1 MKPTL
6 QTNYKDDILNTS
18 VEGMR
23 RYQMIYNSDNT
34 VSFKDVTPYDQTGSD
49 FGAGD
54 INLTNQAVN
63 QSADAGKI
71 IDDPDT
77 AEATTEEGYIAG
89 VQLFNHVTDS
99 LGDISSF
106 TNEEYSSLGAFL
118 QYCIDNGYLP
128 NVNIQTYYLYNNG
141 VVNTDIIDSLINY
154 GVAGTNGTTT
164 QNANN
169 ISISAVGKSGSA
181 RRQGVYTPLINLT
194 SAQKVTC
201 TFTKSS
207 GTTMYLVALTE
218 LADEGTDI
226 TNAVNVATSTATS
239 GVIELDVSKL
249 KGNYYIYAM
258 LQTPQDTTTYNA
270 TITEMTITM

>member
-6 QTNYKDDILNTS
+6 PTNYKDDILNTS

-89 VQLFNHVTDS
+89 VQLFNHVS
-99 LGDISSF
+99 
-106 TNEEYSSLGAFL
+106 SSLGNISNIGNDTYNSFEKLL
-118 QYCIDNGYLP
+118 QYYIDNGYLP
-128 NVNIQTYYLYNNG
+128 DVNSIALIPTMTSANSPSGVVSASSEYTTANRLKWHAFDGNTSTWWNSNTGITSSTEAWLQYKFDTAANVRKIFISTNGVETATYKFQASNDGSEFVDLATINHNGFDSYYNIQNENNYLYYRL
-141 VVNTDIIDSLINY
+141 VVK
-154 GVAGTNGTTT
+154 T
-164 QNANN
+164 QT
-169 ISISAVGKSGSA
+169 GSNSYK
-181 RRQGVYTPLINLT
+181 GGI
-194 SAQKVTC
+194 VTLQ
-201 TFTKSS
+201 F
-207 GTTMYLVALTE
+207 
-218 LADEGTDI
+218 
-226 TNAVNVATSTATS
+226 
-239 GVIELDVSKL
+239 
-249 KGNYYIYAM
+249 YA
-258 LQTPQDTTTYNA
+258 
-270 TITEMTITM
+270 